1 MLRLTM
7 KIRHSG
13 GGQDSANEQAW
24 ELIND
29 LALYETWKPFLDP
42 IANDKEPSRA
52 GDAADTYRAV
62 IIKLETG
69 RAPRCLDR
77 IGTLNPCEDDE
88 DRLLGRIEHEQ
99 SSTLRAVARA
109 LAPVTRAFH
118 RVRHGGDSS
127 SHRPHPQ
134 PPERFPERRGRHE
147 R

>member
-1 MLRLTM
+1 M
-7 KIRHSG
+7 KSRHSG
-13 GGQDSANEQAW
+13 GGQDIADEQAW

-42 IANDKEPSRA
+42 ISNDNVPGKS

-77 IGTLNPCEDDE
+77 IGTLNPCENDH
-88 DRLLGRIEHEQ
+88 DRLLGQIEREQ
-99 SSTLRAVARA
+99 SSTRRAVARA
-109 LAPVTRAFH
+109 LAPVTRAFQ
-118 RVRHGGDSS
+118 RVRYGGEPSP
-127 SHRPHPQ
+127 HRSHPQ
-134 PPERFPERRGRHE
+134 HPDRFPEQRGRRE

>member
-1 MLRLTM
+1 M

-13 GGQDSANEQAW
+13 DGQNVADEQAW

-42 IANDKEPSRA
+42 ISNDKLPSRS
-52 GDAADTYRAV
+52 GDTADTYRAV

-88 DRLLGRIEHEQ
+88 DRLIGRIEHEQ
-99 SSTLRAVARA
+99 SSTRRAVARA
-109 LAPVTRAFH
+109 LAPVTRAFQ
-118 RVRHGGDSS
+118 RVRYGGEIS
-127 SHRPHPQ
+127 
-134 PPERFPERRGRHE
+134 PPWRHHQALERFQERRGRRE

>member
-1 MLRLTM
+1 M
-7 KIRHSG
+7 KIRHSS
-13 GGQDSANEQAW
+13 GGQDIADEQAW

-42 IANDKEPSRA
+42 ISNDNVPSRA
-52 GDAADTYRAV
+52 DGAADTYRAV

-77 IGTLNPCEDDE
+77 IGTLNPCEDDQ
-88 DRLLGRIEHEQ
+88 DRLLGRIEPEQ
-99 SSTLRAVARA
+99 SSTRRAVARA
-109 LAPVTRAFH
+109 LAPVTRAFQ
-118 RVRHGGDSS
+118 RVRHGGEPS

-134 PPERFPERRGRHE
+134 PPERFQERRGRHE